1 MSSFSFLEIWLKK
14 DEGKT
19 GLLCLCNI
27 FAPCTQR
34 NPGQANAQQSLTS
47 ESLLQ
52 WLDLLIALFLQL
64 CQFLLFAQLTDRRHT
79 LPVFDLCSA
88 VC

>member
-14 DEGKT
+14 RPRKNWAFV
-19 GLLCLCNI
+19 LMQY